1 MPDLTRD
8 AVATVARAFA
18 AVEAGDW
25 PTVADLTAPDVI
37 DQYRAREI
45 AHLLAWAEYMA
56 TRDQTG
62 ANGYSSDD
70 VIKPELLRAYGHVK
84 VERVEGAPTI
94 ADLAGASPKAF
105 LATWLRVANDTNRRF
120 PIGPAAVPRQIIG
133 AVIEGDA
140 LAHVVYRGMDWIRI
154 VRTQI
159 ASLKL
164 LGGRWALMDNKDV
177 LRSPDFWLEGL
188 SSRLPRPAA

>member
-1 MPDLTRD
+1 MQDLTRD
-8 AVATVARAFA
+8 AIATVARAFG

-25 PTVADLTAPDVI
+25 ATVADLTAPDVL

-56 TRDQTG
+56 TRDKTG
-62 ANGYSSDD
+62 AHGYSSND

-84 VERVEGAPTI
+84 VERIEGAPTI
-94 ADLAGASPKAF
+94 ADLAAASRKEF

-120 PIGPAAVPRQIIG
+120 PVGAPAVPRQIIG

-140 LAHVVYRGMDWIRI
+140 LAHVVYRGPDWIRI

-164 LGGRWALMDNKDV
+164 IGGRWLLMDNKDV
-177 LRSPDFWLEGL
+177 LRSPDFWLDDL
-188 SSRLPRPAA
+188 PNRRPRPAA